1 MRNWQEGDTIV
12 VTDKWGMESPMY
24 QVQEI
29 QDNGEVIVVII
40 NQDNYS
46 NSMEMNVDREY
57 LDDLLEETRKVNG
70 SGNVRVVK
78 WDVGNWS

>member
-1 MRNWQEGDTIV
+1 VRNWQEGDTIV
-12 VTDKWGMESPMY
+12 VTDKWGMESPMF

-29 QDNGEVIVVII
+29 QDNGEIVIAII
-40 NQDNYS
+40 DQDNYS
-46 NSMEMNVDREY
+46 NSNEMNVDRGY